1 MACQRI
7 VRLNMASC
15 LRRPSPILRSF
26 SSTSATWSSES
37 TSLVHRLKDNL
48 KDAMRAK
55 DKQRLNVLRSLMAE
69 ITNASK
75 TPNPVNSDAK
85 LLVLLKKQIASSE
98 KALAEFES
106 AKRDD
111 LVEKERGQIEVL
123 KEYVEEIPVLSKEEV
138 DSLVDEAVQS
148 LQSSGGKADFKSV
161 MRDVMKQI
169 SGKPVDQS
177 YVVER
182 IKSVT
187 A

>member
-1 MACQRI
+1 MACRRI
-7 VRLNMASC
+7 PRLYMASS
-15 LRRPSPILRSF
+15 LRRPFPVIRSF
-26 SSTSATWSSES
+26 SSTTANRS
-37 TSLVHRLKDNL
+37 TENSSLVHGLKDKL

-55 DKQRLNVLRSLMAE
+55 DKERLNVLRSLMAE

-98 KALAEFES
+98 KALEEFEM

-111 LVEKERGQIEVL
+111 LVEKERGQIQVL
-123 KEYVEEIPVLSKEEV
+123 KGYLEEIPVLSKEQV
-138 DSLVDEAVQS
+138 DRLVDEAVRS
-148 LQSSGGKADFKSV
+148 LQGSGEKADFKSV

-177 YVVER
+177 YVVEK

-187 A
+187 S